1 VSKIDQQEAGAPA
14 APGRS
19 SPHVTRLRTELGRI
33 AAIAAVFGAAITF
46 WQGDPFILNI
56 MAYTF
61 LFGALASSWNII
73 GGFGGQFSL
82 GHGVFF
88 AIGGYTTANLYFHWQ
103 ISPWLSLIPA
113 MILAML
119 VAVLVSWPTFR
130 LKGPFFAIATLALN
144 EVALVL
150 ANYFDTLTGGPRGM
164 MLPFNAGLA
173 NMVFTSRLPY
183 AVLMLGFLIVCL
195 VVGAMVLRSRL
206 GYYLQAVH
214 IDEDAAR
221 AAGIDVLRVK
231 LSGMAVSAAL
241 TGIGGSLFA
250 MYLRFVDPP
259 TLLSIQDIGVKFLLI
274 ALIGGVG
281 TLYGPL
287 AGALLIIPLEFHLRA
302 TLGGM
307 LPGANLL
314 ILGALL
320 VIFSLF
326 MRRGVVGAGQAL
338 WTRYRRTKNE

>member
-1 VSKIDQQEAGAPA
+1 MSKTETLTMA
-14 APGRS
+14 APEKPKGKAR
-19 SPHVTRLRTELGRI
+19 VTTLRTELVRI
-33 AAIAAVFGAAITF
+33 AGIALVIGAAIALFRS
-46 WQGDPFILNI
+46 DPFVLNM

-103 ISPWLSLIPA
+103 ISPWLSLVPA
-113 MILAML
+113 MILAMT

-144 EVALVL
+144 EVAFVL
-150 ANYFDTLTGGPRGM
+150 ANYFDVLTGGARGM
-164 MLPFNAGLA
+164 MLPFKAGLE

-183 AVLMLGFLIVCL
+183 ALIMFGFLIVCL
-195 VVGAMVLRSRL
+195 IVCAFVLRSRL

-221 AAGIDVLRVK
+221 AVGIDVLKVK
-231 LSGMAVSAAL
+231 LTGMAVSAAL

-250 MYLRFVDPP
+250 MYLRFVDPA

-274 ALIGGVG
+274 SLIGGVG

-287 AGALLIIPLEFHLRA
+287 AGALLIIPLEFYLRGS
-302 TLGGM
+302 LSGVV
-307 LPGANLL
+307 PGANLL
-314 ILGALL
+314 VLGALL

-326 MRRGVVGAGQAL
+326 MRRGVVGAAQTL
-338 WTRYRRTKNE
+338 WVKFRRDDHE

>member
-1 VSKIDQQEAGAPA
+1 MSKTDTLTKAAPA
-14 APGRS
+14 RTARKA
-19 SPHVTRLRTELGRI
+19 HVTTLRTELVRI
-33 AAIAAVFGAAITF
+33 AGIAAVGAVAIAVF
-46 WQGDPFILNI
+46 RGDPFILNI
-56 MAYTF
+56 MAYTM
-61 LFGALASSWNII
+61 LFASLASAWNII

-113 MILAML
+113 MTLAAL

-144 EVALVL
+144 EVAFVL
-150 ANYFDTLTGGPRGM
+150 ANYFDLLTGGPRGM
-164 MLPFNAGLA
+164 MLPFKAGLQ

-183 AVLMLGFLIVCL
+183 AIIMFGFLIVCL
-195 VVGAMVLRSRL
+195 VVCALVLRSRL

-221 AAGIDVLRVK
+221 AAGIDVLKVK
-231 LSGMAVSAAL
+231 LSGMAVSAAI

-250 MYLRFVDPP
+250 MYLRFVDPS
-259 TLLSIQDIGVKFLLI
+259 TLLSVQDIGVKFLLI
-274 ALIGGVG
+274 SLIGGVG

-287 AGALLIIPLEFHLRA
+287 AGALLIIPLEFFLRA
-302 TLGGM
+302 TLGGAV
-307 LPGANLL
+307 PGANLL

-320 VIFSLF
+320 VIFALF
-326 MRRGVVGAGQAL
+326 MRRGVIGAAQTL
-338 WTRYRRTKNE
+338 WARVRGTSHD

>member
-1 VSKIDQQEAGAPA
+1 MSKTDTIPTA
-14 APGRS
+14 ASVVPSRKPKG
-19 SPHVTRLRTELGRI
+19 VTTLRTGLVRI
-33 AAIAAVFGAAITF
+33 GAIAVAFGLAIFGFRT
-46 WQGDPFILNI
+46 DPFILNV

-61 LFGALASSWNII
+61 LFAALASSWNII

-88 AIGGYTTANLYFHWQ
+88 AIGGYLTANLYFHWQ
-103 ISPWLSLIPA
+103 ISPWLTLLPA
-113 MILAML
+113 ALLAAL
-119 VAVLVSWPTFR
+119 VAVAVSWPTFR

-144 EVALVL
+144 EVAFVL
-150 ANYFDTLTGGPRGM
+150 ANYFGFLTGGPRGM
-164 MLPFNAGLA
+164 MLPFRVGLE

-183 AVLMLGFLIVCL
+183 ALIMFGFLIACL
-195 VVGAMVLRSRL
+195 VVCAVVLRSRL

-231 LSGMAVSAAL
+231 LVGMAVSAAL

-274 ALIGGVG
+274 SLIGGVG

-287 AGALLIIPLEFHLRA
+287 AGALLIIPLEFYLRA
-302 TLGGM
+302 TLGGSVA
-307 LPGANLL
+307 GANLL
-314 ILGALL
+314 VLGALL
-320 VIFSLF
+320 VIFALF
-326 MRRGVVGAGQAL
+326 MRRGVVGAAQGL
-338 WTRYRRTKNE
+338 WQRYRRPDND

>member
-1 VSKIDQQEAGAPA
+1 MSKTDTIPPA
-14 APGRS
+14 APVVPSRKPKG
-19 SPHVTRLRTELGRI
+19 VTTLRTELVRI
-33 AAIAAVFGAAITF
+33 GAIAVAFGLAIFGFRT
-46 WQGDPFILNI
+46 DPFILNI

-61 LFGALASSWNII
+61 LFAALASSWNII

-88 AIGGYTTANLYFHWQ
+88 AIGGYLTANLYFHWQ
-103 ISPWLSLIPA
+103 ISPWLTLLPA
-113 MILAML
+113 ALLAAL
-119 VAVLVSWPTFR
+119 VAVAVSWPTFR

-144 EVALVL
+144 EVAFVL
-150 ANYFDTLTGGPRGM
+150 ANYFGFLTGGPRGM
-164 MLPFNAGLA
+164 MLPFRVGLE

-183 AVLMLGFLIVCL
+183 ALIMFGFLIACL
-195 VVGAMVLRSRL
+195 VVCAVVLRSRL

-231 LSGMAVSAAL
+231 LVGMAVSAAL

-287 AGALLIIPLEFHLRA
+287 AGALLIIPLEFYLRA
-302 TLGGM
+302 TLGGSVA
-307 LPGANLL
+307 GANLL
-314 ILGALL
+314 VLGALL
-320 VIFSLF
+320 VIFALF
-326 MRRGVVGAGQAL
+326 MRRGVVGAAQGL
-338 WTRYRRTKNE
+338 WQRYRRPDND

>member
-1 VSKIDQQEAGAPA
+1 MSKIETMSARASL
-14 APGRS
+14 RS
-19 SPHVTRLRTELGRI
+19 PSKARVTTLGTELIRI
-33 AAIAAVFGAAITF
+33 AGIALVFGVAIALFR
-46 WQGDPFILNI
+46 GDPFILNI
-56 MAYTF
+56 MAYTM
-61 LFGALASSWNII
+61 LFAGLASSWNII

-88 AIGGYTTANLYFHWQ
+88 AIGGYTTANMYFHWQ

-113 MILAML
+113 MILASL

-144 EVALVL
+144 EVAFVL
-150 ANYFDTLTGGPRGM
+150 ANYFDLLTGGPRGM
-164 MLPFNAGLA
+164 MLPFKAGWM

-183 AVLMLGFLIVCL
+183 ALIMFGFLIACL
-195 VVGAMVLRSRL
+195 VVCAVVLRSRL

-214 IDEDAAR
+214 LDEDAAR
-221 AAGIDVLRVK
+221 AAGIDVLKVK
-231 LSGMAVSAAL
+231 LSGMALSAAL

-274 ALIGGVG
+274 SLIGGVG

-287 AGALLIIPLEFHLRA
+287 AGALLIIPLEFYLRA
-302 TLGGM
+302 SLGGTV
-307 LPGANLL
+307 PGANLL
-314 ILGALL
+314 ILGTLL
-320 VIFSLF
+320 VLFALF
-326 MRRGVVGAGQAL
+326 MRRGVIGAAQSAWAKVRG
-338 WTRYRRTKNE
+338 TEDD